1 MATNKVVFGDTTI
14 MDISDSTLASDDQLV
29 AGITAYD
36 RSGVKRTGTADYMA
50 KVDTPTANDI
60 LVTDANGQAI
70 DSGVPITAIPT
81 VDQTFD
87 GISTNPQSGVAVQ
100 SQINILQNEID
111 GLGEPFRLQ
120 DFNQQINVTFPC
132 VTEDI
137 ANTSIPNMDIDLNV
151 IDPTGQ
157 LNQNFAIASLAK
169 YEVYNAASGGQRL
182 NVFPVCSFSMNGQRT
197 LRVRMMCAGSSRV
210 TGLRISGALLLK
222 HR

>member
-1 MATNKVVFGDTTI
+1 MADKFINGTGLGAIKSWVAQKLGLK
-14 MDISDSTLASDDQLV
+14 SDLV
-29 AGITAYD
+29 
-36 RSGVKRTGTADYMA
+36 SN
-50 KVDTPTANDI
+50 PTANDI
-60 LVTDANGQAI
+60 LITDANGQAI
-70 DSGVPITAIPT
+70 DSGVSISSIPT
-81 VDQTFD
+81 VDQTYD
-87 GISTNPQSGVAVQ
+87 GTSANAQSGVAVQ
-100 SQINILQNEID
+100 SQVSNLQTQID

-137 ANTSIPNMDIDLNV
+137 ANTSIPNMDIDLDV

-169 YEVYNAASGGQRL
+169 YEVYNASSGGSRL
-182 NVFPVCSFSMNGQRT
+182 NVFPVCSFSMNQQRT
-197 LRVRMMCAGSSRV
+197 LRVRMMCAGSTRV